1 MHMIFFIIL
10 PYFHLK
16 IKNDLTDKNIFY
28 IKDFWLG
35 LQHQTKAGA
44 GREKAEQWIPPHG
57 SLTSWLSDRT
67 GSPGERTINLAKL
80 FHI

>member
-28 IKDFWLG
+28 IKIFGWVYS
-35 LQHQTKAGA
+35 TKQ
-44 GREKAEQWIPPHG
+44 KQVLAEQWIPPHG

>member
-28 IKDFWLG
+28 IKIFGWVYS
-35 LQHQTKAGA
+35 TKQKQVLA
-44 GREKAEQWIPPHG
+44 EKRQSSGYRHMTPSPPG
-57 SLTSWLSDRT
+57 
-67 GSPGERTINLAKL
+67 
-80 FHI
+80 